1 MTPALRAMPLMF
13 LFLSACADM
22 DLRSGILGRSAPDP
36 APASVAVATPQSI
49 AVAQATAAELAG
61 RIGEDLGGGVRVLSA
76 RAEGPQVFVDFQLP
90 VAGADI
96 PEAERAQMGPS
107 FAGILKEQF
116 CADES
121 GRAFFDLGNTLN
133 FRFQGT
139 DGVPLAAPVL
149 SSCA

>member
-1 MTPALRAMPLMF
+1 MTPALRALPL
-13 LFLSACADM
+13 LFLGLSGCADM
-22 DLRSGILGRSAPDP
+22 DLRSGFLGGSAPEP
-36 APASVAVATPQSI
+36 APAAVTATPQNI
-49 AVAQATAAELAG
+49 AVAQATAAQLSG

-90 VAGADI
+90 VVGADI
-96 PEAERAQMGPS
+96 PEAERAGMGPS
-107 FAGILKEQF
+107 FAGILQQQF

-139 DGVPLAAPVL
+139 DGVPLAEPVL
-149 SSCA
+149 SSCL